1 MEQLIARADET
12 LYEAKHGGRNRLSI
26 SQPQGDSPESISSQA
41 G

>member
-1 MEQLIARADET
+1 MEQLIARADEA

-26 SQPQGDSPESISSQA
+26 SQRQGDSPENISSPT